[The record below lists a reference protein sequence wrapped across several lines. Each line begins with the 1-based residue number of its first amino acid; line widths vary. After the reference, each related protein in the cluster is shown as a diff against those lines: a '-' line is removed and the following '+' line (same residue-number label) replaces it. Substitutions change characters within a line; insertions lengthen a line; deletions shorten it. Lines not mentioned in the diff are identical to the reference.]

1 MSVPARESRHV
12 PAPAPRR
19 APVSHPRLR
28 PAPRL
33 TPQRKRRPAFHPG
46 FLFFSTV
53 VITLVVTGV
62 VVLNVL
68 LAQQAFQ
75 VRTLREEI
83 TGLRGKQVDLIEHA
97 AALSAPGRIQTWATD
112 HGMVTPPDTFVLAI
126 PGTSG
131 AAASGGHP

>member
-1 MSVPARESRHV
+1 
-12 PAPAPRR
+12 
-19 APVSHPRLR
+19 
-28 PAPRL
+28 
-33 TPQRKRRPAFHPG
+33 
-46 FLFFSTV
+46 

-83 TGLRGKQVDLIEHA
+83 TGLRSKQVDLIEHV